1 MSNAIETNIKMENI
15 LEKFIIY
22 LKDTPLLED
31 KYNLYET
38 GEFDYEH
45 IEYTLL
51 FMGDRDCYKDAY
63 TYFKEL
69 IYYEFERRI
78 CDEGYDDIILIL
90 NDYRGADDDEYYEDD
105 ENIQDFIEVDGETDE
120 DIWCANE
127 YYKFERNMC
136 QYVEYLLQT
145 DSKNNKI
152 EFIKNIIDCLNNPVC
167 LK

>member
-22 LKDTPLLED
+22 LKDTPRLED
-31 KYNLYET
+31 ET
-38 GEFDYEH
+38 GEFDYGYV
-45 IEYTLL
+45 EYVLL
-51 FMGDRDCYKDAY
+51 FISDRNHYKDAY

-69 IYYEFERRI
+69 IYYEFERAI
-78 CDEGYDDIILIL
+78 CDECYDDIILIL
-90 NDYRGADDDEYYEDD
+90 NDYRGDDDDEYYEGD
-105 ENIQDFIEVDGETDE
+105 ENIQVFIDENLDTDE
-120 DIWCANE
+120 DIWNANE
-127 YYKFERNMC
+127 LYKFEKNMC

-152 EFIKNIIDCLNNPVC
+152 EFIKNIIDCLNNPIY